1 MTNHTADSLI
11 AFSRRVEA
19 AYLDKQIRCPVHFC
33 SPTQAQPLIDIFKEI
48 RPHDYVCSNWRSMF
62 HALLKGIPEDE
73 LFQQYLDGR
82 SMYVMSK
89 EHRFL
94 SSSIVGGMLPTACG
108 LGMGIKQWRMDR
120 LPSSNRDEW
129 FEYEKTDPKVWVFV
143 GDMTYWTGLC
153 SEFKRYIAS
162 QHLPVELVL
171 EDNGL
176 STNANTKETWG
187 PKPWNKPKRMYQ
199 YERTTPHV
207 GLTTR
212 VQF

>member
-11 AFSRRVEA
+11 AFSRRVET
-19 AYLDKQIRCPVHFC
+19 AYLDKQIRSPVHFC
-33 SPTQAQPLIDIFKEI
+33 SNSQAQPLIDIFKEI

-94 SSSIVGGMLPTACG
+94 SSSIVGGMLPTALG
-108 LGMGIKQWRMDR
+108 LAMGIRQWRI
-120 LPSSNRDEW
+120 EW
-129 FEYEKTDPKVWVFV
+129 AYEETDPIVWVFV
-143 GDMTYWTGLC
+143 GDMTKETGLFH
-153 SEFKRYIAS
+153 EFHKYRNRHA
-162 QHLPVELVL
+162 LPIQVVV
-171 EDNGL
+171 EDNKL
-176 STNANTKETWG
+176 STNADTRETWG
-187 PKPWNKPKRMYQ
+187 SLRSLQFYTRTYN